1 MEIAITNSQKKIR
14 LNQKRIRAVSER
26 ILKQLKQP
34 SRSVLSLSFVS
45 KQRMRALNKKYFKKN
60 SLTDVIGLGYEG
72 NRSGMYEYYLGD
84 ILICP
89 EVASDNS
96 KIYSNPLSEEIK
108 LYVVHGML
116 HLLGYDDGTKESRG
130 KMRRKEMEVLKKL

>member
-1 MEIAITNSQKKIR
+1 MEIAITSSQKKIR
-14 LNQKRIRAVSER
+14 LNQKQIRAVSER

-34 SRSVLSLSFVS
+34 SQSVLSLSFVS
-45 KQRMRALNKKYFKKN
+45 KYRMRALNKKYFKKN

>member
-72 NRSGMYEYYLGD
+72 SRSGMYEYYLGD

>member
-1 MEIAITNSQKKIR
+1 
-14 LNQKRIRAVSER
+14 
-26 ILKQLKQP
+26 
-34 SRSVLSLSFVS
+34 
-45 KQRMRALNKKYFKKN
+45 MRALNKKYFKKG

-72 NRSGMYEYYLGD
+72 SRSGIYEYYLGD

-108 LYVVHGML
+108 LYIVHGIL
-116 HLLGYDDGTKESRG
+116 HLLGYDDRTKESRG
-130 KMRRKEMEVLKKL
+130 KMKRKETEVLKKL